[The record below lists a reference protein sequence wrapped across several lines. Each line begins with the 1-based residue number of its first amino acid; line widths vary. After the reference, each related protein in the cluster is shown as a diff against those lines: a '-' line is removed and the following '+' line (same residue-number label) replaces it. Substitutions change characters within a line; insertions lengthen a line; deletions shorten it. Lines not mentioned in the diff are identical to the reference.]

1 MQYRRTCNWKTVAKQ
16 VAWTLATLSCAALL
30 GCYDTESSAD
40 QTMETVRPIK
50 TTVVNVAAFT
60 GTRSFPGMVK
70 AARETELAFRVS
82 GPLVQFDI
90 RIGQHLKRGDVI
102 GCIDPRDFKVKVM
115 RVSAAL
121 DEARTNLKAMQK
133 GARSEDLARLEAERK
148 AAASRLADAQ
158 KNFERQKNLLA
169 DRATSK
175 VLYDNAET
183 ALDTARA
190 NLEIV
195 VQELKKARKGARSE
209 DIEAAQARI
218 KSLRAELTVAQNA
231 LSDTTLSAPFD
242 GYISS
247 KFVEVHENIA
257 AARPVVSFLD
267 YSSVEVQTS
276 VPEDIIVHRDRIV
289 DAFCTL
295 ESYPGRHINATIKE
309 IGRKTNT
316 ANQSY
321 PLRVVLHPSEELMVE
336 SGMAATVHLVLK
348 GDAHTSAGI
357 ALPTAALVSDSDGN
371 TGVWRIDPDEMRVH
385 RVKVTAGAI
394 REDTILI
401 TSGVTNGDLLATA
414 GARFLR
420 EGQKVRILN
429 ETAKE

>member
-1 MQYRRTCNWKTVAKQ
+1 M
-16 VAWTLATLSCAALL
+16 
-30 GCYDTESSAD
+30 
-40 QTMETVRPIK
+40 
-50 TTVVNVAAFT
+50 
-60 GTRSFPGMVK
+60 
-70 AARETELAFRVS
+70 
-82 GPLVQFDI
+82 
-90 RIGQHLKRGDVI
+90 
-102 GCIDPRDFKVKVM
+102 
-115 RVSAAL
+115 
-121 DEARTNLKAMQK
+121 
-133 GARSEDLARLEAERK
+133 
-148 AAASRLADAQ
+148 
-158 KNFERQKNLLA
+158 
-169 DRATSK
+169 
-175 VLYDNAET
+175 
-183 ALDTARA
+183 
-190 NLEIV
+190 
-195 VQELKKARKGARSE
+195 
-209 DIEAAQARI
+209 
-218 KSLRAELTVAQNA
+218 
-231 LSDTTLSAPFD
+231 
-242 GYISS
+242 
-247 KFVEVHENIA
+247 
-257 AARPVVSFLD
+257 
-267 YSSVEVQTS
+267 EVQTS

-309 IGRKTNT
+309 IGRKTDT

-348 GDAHTSAGI
+348 GDAQTSAGI